1 MRYRKSFIISLML
14 MTGVLVG
21 CFYKYSPLREY
32 RSSKAYRQ
40 NLNRSISSL
49 GLIHVDTVFIA
60 SGLMRKTKLD
70 KRIPLNQDEL
80 TEVVLDRLATFGS
93 LSFLVND
100 CTKTVL
106 VDKFAFNH
114 PFRRKLDFNQFNSSY
129 DGGCRLIP
137 YIEMGVFKGVETE
150 GGGGIESITYTGNR
164 IHNITQAVVLTMF
177 CEGEQ
182 VFSSGHYITDMYI
195 NHKDSVTVYDFPIER
210 LDSLMGLCLGDLEK
224 EIKANQ
230 DRLK

>member
-1 MRYRKSFIISLML
+1 MTCLL
-14 MTGVLVG
+14 LLTGVFVG
-21 CFYKYSPLREY
+21 CISKYRPLQEY

-40 NLNRSISSL
+40 NLNMSISSL

-70 KRIPLNQDEL
+70 KRIPLNQDKL

-100 CTKTVL
+100 SIETVL
-106 VDKFAFNH
+106 VDNFAFNH
-114 PFRRKLDFNQFNSSY
+114 PFGRKLNFNQFNSSTS